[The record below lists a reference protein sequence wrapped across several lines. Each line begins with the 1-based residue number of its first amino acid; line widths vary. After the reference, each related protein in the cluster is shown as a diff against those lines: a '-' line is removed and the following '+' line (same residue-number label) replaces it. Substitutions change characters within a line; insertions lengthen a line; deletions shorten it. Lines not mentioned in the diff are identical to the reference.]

1 MRRFKPP
8 SPRDTA
14 LTAVMTAA
22 TTAVTMLISVPFPPT
37 RGYLNLG
44 DVMVMLSG
52 LLFGAGVGGFAGG
65 VGSALSDALLGYG
78 YFAPLTLLIKGIEG
92 FLTGWIGNSK
102 RFSMKAAGVT
112 AGAIAMLVG
121 YFSVEAPLYGVGPAF
136 AELSLVNSVQVIVGG
151 VVSLALGQAILRT
164 YPEIQFLKP
173 RREGRIPSMVI
184 VGVAALLL
192 AVIVGVY
199 LATSISP

>member
-199 LATSISP
+199 LTTKISP

>member
-8 SPRDTA
+8 SPRETA

-22 TTAVTMLISVPFPPT
+22 TAAVTMLISVPFPPT

-78 YFAPLTLLIKGIEG
+78 YFAPLTLLIKGVEG
-92 FLTGWIGNSK
+92 FLTGLIGSSK
-102 RFSMKAAGVT
+102 RLSMKTAGVT
-112 AGAIAMLVG
+112 AGAVAMLVG

-136 AELSLVNSVQVIVGG
+136 AELSLVNSIQVVVGAI
-151 VVSLALGQAILRT
+151 VSLVLSQAILRT

-173 RREGRIPSMVI
+173 KRESRIPSVVI
-184 VGVAALLL
+184 VVVAALLL
-192 AVIVGVY
+192 AIIVGVY
-199 LATSISP
+199 MTTNISP